1 MNSTTQSS
9 AAGSLA
15 VVVCIYAAWV
25 FFMFAELEFPF
36 ALLAFPLV
44 FLSPFVCGF
53 IAWRLRRV
61 YSVSAAH
68 RVAFFGSLAFFP
80 LFALGFIIALL
91 SDR

>member
-1 MNSTTQSS
+1 MNSTTQVS
-9 AAGSLA
+9 ASGSL
-15 VVVCIYAAWV
+15 VLVVCTYLAWL
-25 FFMFAELEFPF
+25 FFMLAEPEFPF

-53 IAWRLRRV
+53 VAWRLRRV
-61 YSVSAAH
+61 YALSAVH

-80 LFALGFIIALL
+80 LFALGFMVALL